1 MKNFILILQF
11 MTRIPINI
19 NLKVERENFQKGVAF
34 FPLVGL
40 IVGVLEAAIFY
51 IGSRVFPFNISI
63 FITVISHVVITGAI
77 HIDGLGDTI
86 DGIFSGR
93 SKEKI
98 LEIMKDSRVGTFGAL
113 GIIFLIV
120 GKISTLSSIN
130 PIEVYKGIILA
141 PIISRT
147 LITLLMYKRKYA
159 REKEG
164 MGDLFIGVLEKKN
177 FVIALLTGITLIS
190 IIGRKKGVIL
200 LIICFFFTI
209 LFRNYIEKRIGGVT
223 GDILGAS
230 VELNELLVFLIYS
243 CYLF

>member
-1 MKNFILILQF
+1 

-19 NLKVERENFQKGVAF
+19 NLRVERENFQKGVAF

-40 IVGVLEAAIFY
+40 IIGAFEGGIFY
-51 IGSRVFPFNISI
+51 LSSKLFSFNISI
-63 FITVISHVVITGAI
+63 FLTLLSHVVITGAI
-77 HIDGLGDTI
+77 HIDGLSDTI

-93 SKEKI
+93 NKERI

-113 GIIFLIV
+113 GIILLIV
-120 GKISTLSSIN
+120 GKIITLSSIN
-130 PIEVYKGIILA
+130 SIEIYKAIIIA
-141 PIISRT
+141 PIIART
-147 LITLLMYKRKYA
+147 LITFLMYKRKYA

-177 FVIALLTGITLIS
+177 FIIALLTGIALIS
-190 IIGRKKGVIL
+190 IIGRIKGVVL

-243 CYLF
+243 SYLF

>member
-40 IVGVLEAAIFY
+40 IVGIFEAAIFY

-120 GKISTLSSIN
+120 GKIITLSSIN
-130 PIEVYKGIILA
+130 HIEVYKGIILA

-190 IIGRKKGVIL
+190 IIGRIKGVIL

>member
-1 MKNFILILQF
+1 

-19 NLKVERENFQKGVAF
+19 NLKVERENFQKGVVY

-40 IVGVLEAAIFY
+40 IVGAFEAAIFY
-51 IGSRVFPFNISI
+51 ISSRVVTFNISI
-63 FITVISHVVITGAI
+63 FITVISHVAITGAI

-93 SKEKI
+93 EKERI

-120 GKISTLSSIN
+120 GKIITLSSIN
-130 PIEVYKGIILA
+130 AIEIYKAIIIA

-147 LITLLMYKRKYA
+147 LITFLMYKRKYA

-164 MGDLFIGVLEKKN
+164 MGDLFISVLEKKN
-177 FVIALLTGITLIS
+177 FIIALIIGIILIS
-190 IIGRKKGVIL
+190 TIGRIKGVTL
-200 LIICFFFTI
+200 LIICFFLTI
-209 LFRNYIEKRIGGVT
+209 LFRNYIEKRIDGVT

-243 CYLF
+243 SYLF

>member
-19 NLKVERENFQKGVAF
+19 NLKVERENFQKGVAY

-40 IVGVLEAAIFY
+40 IIGCMEAFVYY
-51 IGSRVFPFNISI
+51 ISSNLFSINISI
-63 FITVISHVVITGAI
+63 LFVIITHVVVTGAI
-77 HIDGLGDTI
+77 HIDGFGDTI

-93 SKEKI
+93 SKARI

-113 GIIFLIV
+113 GIILLVLGKLIGLREIAQSEIITV
-120 GKISTLSSIN
+120 
-130 PIEVYKGIILA
+130 IILA

-147 LITLLMYKRKYA
+147 VVTFLMYKRRYA

-164 MGDLFIGVLEKKN
+164 LGDLFIGVLEKKN
-177 FVIALLTGITLIS
+177 FIAALMLGMLLTLLLAREKGIIILIISLIITLILRS
-190 IIGRKKGVIL
+190 
-200 LIICFFFTI
+200 
-209 LFRNYIEKRIGGVT
+209 YIEKKIDGVT

-230 VELNELLVFLIYS
+230 IELNELLIFIFFTSTIL
-243 CYLF
+243 

>member
-40 IVGVLEAAIFY
+40 IVGAFEASIFY
-51 IGSRVFPFNISI
+51 ISSRIVPFNTSI
-63 FITVISHVVITGAI
+63 FVTVISHVVITGAI

-113 GIIFLIV
+113 GIIFLIA
-120 GKISTLSSIN
+120 GKIITLSSIN
-130 PIEVYKGIILA
+130 SIEIYKGIILA

-177 FVIALLTGITLIS
+177 FIIALLTGIMLIS
-190 IIGRKKGVIL
+190 IIGRIQGVVL
-200 LIICFFFTI
+200 LSICFFFTI
-209 LFRNYIEKRIGGVT
+209 LFRNYIEKRIGGIT

-243 CYLF
+243 SYLF